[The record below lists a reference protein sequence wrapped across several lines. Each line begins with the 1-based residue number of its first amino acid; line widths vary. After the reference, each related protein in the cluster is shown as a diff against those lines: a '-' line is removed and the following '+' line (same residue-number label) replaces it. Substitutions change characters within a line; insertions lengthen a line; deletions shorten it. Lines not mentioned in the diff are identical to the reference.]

1 MNLLEDIKNAF
12 RQPNNTLKQL
22 IIINVLVFVVLIVLR
37 TILYFTGG
45 EGIYSLILMNLAIS
59 SSPLYFATHPWT
71 LITYFFTHEGF
82 LHIIFNMLNLYWFG
96 QLVSEY
102 LGDRKLLSL
111 YVLGGIAGAVL
122 YLLSY
127 NFIPYFA
134 DRMVIGTM
142 IGASASVLA
151 IVVAA
156 ATLLPN
162 YSFNLIL
169 IGPVKIKYIA
179 AFLVLLSISGAIGS
193 NAGGNIAHLGGALIG
208 WLFIKQLQRGN
219 DMGRPVLAVT
229 DFVGNLFKR
238 KPKLKIT
245 HRRTGGG
252 FGSSFGGG
260 ARANGNSSGNR
271 PNGTPSQHEIDRI
284 LDKISSSG
292 YESLSKEEKQ
302 KLFQASQKDS

>member
-1 MNLLEDIKNAF
+1 MSIIEDIKHAF

-22 IIINVLVFVVLIVLR
+22 ILINVIVFVALIVTR
-37 TILYFTGG
+37 TILYLTGAS
-45 EGIYSLILMNLAIS
+45 GIYSLIMQYLALNS
-59 SSPLYFATHPWT
+59 HPLTFITRPWT

-96 QLVSEY
+96 QLVREY
-102 LGDRKLLSL
+102 LGEKKLQSL
-111 YVLGGIAGAVL
+111 YILGGIAGGVL

-134 DRMVIGTM
+134 DRAAFSMM

-151 IVVAA
+151 IVVGA

-162 YSFNLIL
+162 FAFNLIL

-179 AFLVLLSISGAIGS
+179 AFLVLLSISGAVGD
-193 NAGGNIAHLGGALIG
+193 NAGGNIAHIGGAVLG
-208 WLFIKQLQRGN
+208 WLFIKQLQRGT
-219 DMGRPVLAVT
+219 DLGRPIHAIL
-229 DFVGNLFKR
+229 DFFTNLFKR
-238 KPKLKIT
+238 RPKLKVT
-245 HRRTGGG
+245 HRRTGAAP
-252 FGSSFGGG
+252 FMPRNNG
-260 ARANGNSSGNR
+260 AATSTSGK
-271 PNGTPSQHEIDRI
+271 PDQSEIDRI

-302 KLFQASQKDS
+302 KLFQASQKD

>member
-1 MNLLEDIKNAF
+1 MSIIDDIKHAF

-22 IIINVLVFVVLIVLR
+22 ILINVIVFVVLIITR
-37 TILYFTGG
+37 TILYLTGG
-45 EGIYSLILMNLAIS
+45 SSAYNVLMRYIALNSDPLIFI
-59 SSPLYFATHPWT
+59 TRPWT

-96 QLVSEY
+96 QLVREY
-102 LGDRKLLSL
+102 LGEKKLLSL
-111 YVLGGIAGAVL
+111 YILGGIAGGAL
-122 YLLSY
+122 YMLSY
-127 NFIPYFA
+127 NFIPFFA
-134 DRMVIGTM
+134 DRAAFSFM

-162 YSFNLIL
+162 YAFNLIL
-169 IGPVKIKYIA
+169 IGPIRIKYIA
-179 AFLVLLSISGAIGS
+179 AFLVLLSISGAIGD

-219 DMGRPVLAVT
+219 DMGRPVHAVL
-229 DFVGNLFKR
+229 DFFTGLFKR
-238 KPKLKIT
+238 RPKLKVT
-245 HRRTGGG
+245 HRRPTTSTTSANPRAS
-252 FGSSFGGG
+252 FSGS
-260 ARANGNSSGNR
+260 NK
-271 PNGTPSQHEIDRI
+271 PSQSEIDRI

-302 KLFQASQKDS
+302 KLFQASQKE

>member
-1 MNLLEDIKNAF
+1 MSIINDIKSAF

-22 IIINVLVFVVLIVLR
+22 ILINVIVFVVLIITR
-37 TILYFTGG
+37 TILVLTSGSWVYNIIMRF
-45 EGIYSLILMNLAIS
+45 LALNS
-59 SSPLYFATHPWT
+59 DPLVFITRPWT

-96 QLVSEY
+96 QLLREY

-111 YVLGGIAGAVL
+111 YVLGGVAGGAL
-122 YLLSY
+122 YMLSY
-127 NFIPYFA
+127 NFVPYFA
-134 DRMVIGTM
+134 DRAAFSFM

-151 IVVAA
+151 IVVGA

-162 YSFNLIL
+162 FAFNLIL

-179 AFLVLLSISGAIGS
+179 AFLVLLSISGAVGD
-193 NAGGNIAHLGGALIG
+193 NAGGNIAHIGGALIG
-208 WLFIKQLQRGN
+208 WIFIKQLQRGN

-229 DFVGNLFKR
+229 DFFGNLFKR

-245 HRRTGGG
+245 HRRFTGGSAKPN
-252 FGSSFGGG
+252 GS
-260 ARANGNSSGNR
+260 RASSG
-271 PNGTPSQHEIDRI
+271 PGTPSQNEIDRI

-302 KLFQASQKDS
+302 KLFQASQKE